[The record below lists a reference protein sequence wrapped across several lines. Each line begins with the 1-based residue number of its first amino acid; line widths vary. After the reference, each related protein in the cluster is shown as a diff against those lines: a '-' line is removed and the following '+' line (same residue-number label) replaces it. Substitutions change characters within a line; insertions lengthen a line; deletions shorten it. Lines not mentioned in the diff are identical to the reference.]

1 VSDPG
6 VDWPAAIA
14 GVLGGHGLRVAF
26 QPIVDLARLEVA
38 GYEALA
44 RFDGPLGGRPD
55 LWFAAARD
63 LGLADQ
69 LDAAVVAAA
78 LARRDD
84 LPPNRFMTLN
94 LEPGSL
100 GTAVVD
106 RVLSRSSLD
115 GLVLELTEHAPIDSY
130 AELLP
135 LLDRYRSRGA
145 LIAVDDAGSGYAG
158 LQHILAIRPAFLKV
172 DKALVEGVHLDGAKA
187 ALVEMLG
194 TFASR
199 IDAWVIAEG
208 VEVEEEAHTL
218 TRLGVPL
225 VQGFLFARPVPGWGE
240 VDAHARTR
248 LVGRRRA
255 ETGDTL
261 RPLLDVVP
269 WVYDDDT
276 GAATRLL
283 ASGRAGLVVVLDH
296 RGRPLGT
303 LDAAGAVVGR
313 LQPANRVAVGTP
325 PVDLARRIGT
335 RPPDDRLLPTVCCDS
350 AGRYVGIVTASRL
363 LEHLAQRP

>member
-1 VSDPG
+1 M
-6 VDWPAAIA
+6 
-14 GVLGGHGLRVAF
+14 
-26 QPIVDLARLEVA
+26 
-38 GYEALA
+38 
-44 RFDGPLGGRPD
+44 GGRPD

-69 LDAAVVAAA
+69 LDAAIVAAA

-100 GTAVVD
+100 GTAAVD

-135 LLDRYRSRGA
+135 LLDRYRSQGA

-158 LQHILAIRPAFLKV
+158 LQHILAIRPAFLKL

-240 VDAHARTR
+240 VDPHT
-248 LVGRRRA
+248 
-255 ETGDTL
+255 
-261 RPLLDVVP
+261 
-269 WVYDDDT
+269 
-276 GAATRLL
+276 
-283 ASGRAGLVVVLDH
+283 SGQAGLVVVLDQ
-296 RGRPLGT
+296 RGRPVGSM
-303 LDAAGAVVGR
+303 DAVGAVVGR
-313 LQPANRVAVGTP
+313 LHPANRVAVGTT
-325 PVDLARRIGT
+325 PVDLARRITT
-335 RPPDDRLLPTVCCDS
+335 RSADERLLPTVCCDS
-350 AGRYVGIVTASRL
+350 AGRYVGVVTASRL
-363 LEHLAQRP
+363 LEHLAHRS